1 MNIDIFVN
9 NINARRYKMHRFY
22 VKPEQVQD
30 EKIKIEGQDL
40 NHIKRVLRM
49 VAGDELVIC
58 NGQSKDY
65 HCKIS
70 EILDGYVLADI
81 MDVYDTN
88 TELKC
93 KITLFQA
100 LPKSDKM
107 ELIIQKAIELGVYEI
122 VPVMTKRT
130 IVKLKD
136 KKKEAKKQDRWAMI
150 AESAA
155 KQSGR
160 GIIPRISPVISFEDA
175 IKRGSTMDLAL
186 IPYEKAVGIDIT
198 RDLMKELKEHKTIG
212 IYIGPEG
219 GFEEAEIK
227 IAKANNII
235 PISLGK
241 RILRTETASLAILS
255 MMMLALEE

>member
-1 MNIDIFVN
+1 
-9 NINARRYKMHRFY
+9 
-22 VKPEQVQD
+22 
-30 EKIKIEGQDL
+30 
-40 NHIKRVLRM
+40 
-49 VAGDELVIC
+49 
-58 NGQSKDY
+58 
-65 HCKIS
+65 
-70 EILDGYVLADI
+70 
-81 MDVYDTN
+81 MDVNDTN

-93 KITLFQA
+93 KVTLFQA

-136 KKKEAKKQDRWAMI
+136 KKKEARKQERWAMI

-175 IKRGSTMDLAL
+175 ITRGSSMDLAF
-186 IPYEKAVGIDIT
+186 IPYEKATDIDKT
-198 RDLMKELKEHKTIG
+198 RNFMKNLKDHKTIG

-219 GFEEAEIK
+219 GFEEDEIK
-227 IAKANNII
+227 IAKANNLI

-255 MMMLALEE
+255 MMMLALED